1 MDQSSLMQ
9 AHYRTLSDFWAS
21 VLERTE
27 FAAIAVAAGHQQ
39 FYLHDDQGPAFRPNP
54 LLVQWLAKQQCSENS
69 WFIFSDAA
77 KPLLLFHQPEDFW
90 HAATPAP
97 DHLDEY
103 LDVRVFADQGELN
116 SALEHHLAGA
126 QSSKRQIAQI
136 SEFDAAVTTQCV
148 LNPPKV
154 IHALHF
160 QRGCKTEYEL
170 ALMRQAAELGAR
182 GHRAAQQAFA
192 DGASEFEIH
201 LAFLRASGMN
211 EWQLPYGNIIAQNE
225 HASLLHYQYQDRDS
239 ATHLNSL
246 LIDAGANVNGYA
258 SDITRTHVG
267 PSCYSA
273 TAKALFSD
281 LLERMQTLQDG
292 LIAKVTPGANYVDL
306 QAAMHRSLASVLTD
320 TGILTCSAQE
330 AFESELT
337 VPFCPHGLGHL
348 LGIQVHDV
356 GGQQL
361 DIEGQMS
368 PPPEN
373 YASLRLT
380 RPLAANMVIT
390 VEPGV
395 YFIPMLLER
404 KRATNAPINWALV
417 DLLTPFGGIR
427 VEDNVR
433 LLPTGA
439 GIENMT
445 RDAFA
450 KL

>member
-103 LDVRVFADQGELN
+103 LDVRVFADQDELN
-116 SALEHHLAGA
+116 STLEHHLAGA

-148 LNPPKV
+148 LNPTKV

>member
-1 MDQSSLMQ
+1 MDQSTLMQ
-9 AHYRTLSDFWAS
+9 AHYRTLSEFWAN

-27 FAAIAVAAGHQQ
+27 FAAIAVAAGRQQ

-54 LLVQWLAKQQCSENS
+54 LLVQWLAKEQCSENS
-69 WFIFSDAA
+69 WFIFSDTA

-97 DHLDEY
+97 TQLDEY
-103 LDVRVFADQGELN
+103 LDVRVFADQGKLA
-116 SALEHHLAGA
+116 SALEQRLAGA
-126 QSSKRQIAQI
+126 ASGKRPVAQI
-136 SEFDAAVTTQCV
+136 SEFDAPVTAQCV

-160 QRGCKTEYEL
+160 QRACKTEYEL
-170 ALMRQAAELGAR
+170 ALMRQAAELGAC

-201 LAFLRASGMN
+201 LAFLRASSMN

-225 HASLLHYQYQDRDS
+225 HASLLHYQYQNRDS
-239 ATHLNSL
+239 AEHLNSL

-258 SDITRTHVG
+258 SDITRTYIG

-273 TAKALFSD
+273 AAKDLFGT
-281 LLERMQTLQDG
+281 LLERMQTHQDG
-292 LIAKVTPGANYVDL
+292 LIAQVAPGANYVDL
-306 QAAMHRSLASVLTD
+306 QAAMHRSLASVLAD

-330 AFESELT
+330 AFDSQLT
-337 VPFCPHGLGHL
+337 APFCPHGLGHL

-380 RPLAANMVIT
+380 RPLAENMVIT
-390 VEPGV
+390 VEPGL
-395 YFIPMLLER
+395 YFIPMLLEQ
-404 KRATNAPINWALV
+404 KRAANAPIDWALV

-427 VEDNVR
+427 IEDNIR
-433 LLPTGA
+433 LLPAEA